1 MRVETL
7 LFILILT
14 VAGHRVTRLVTRD
27 KIPLI
32 ALPRKKF
39 VTRWAGYDDA
49 PPEMYNIS
57 ISGKKTNLFM
67 RSLVEL
73 WECDWCVGVWVSAIL
88 TSVSSRF
95 IVLPW
100 DNQWWAW
107 VLVGLTVASGI
118 GLIAE
123 QEKEAPEEPN

>member
-7 LFILILT
+7 LFILILLG
-14 VAGHRVTRLVTRD
+14 ASHRVTRFITRD

-39 VTRWAGYDDA
+39 VDRWAGYDNA
-49 PPEMYNIS
+49 PPEMYNVAA
-57 ISGKKTNLFM
+57 ISGKRTNLLM

-88 TSVSSRF
+88 TYVSTYF
-95 IVLPW
+95 ISLPW
-100 DNQWWAW
+100 AGWWPW
-107 VLVGLTVASGI
+107 VLVGACVASGV
-118 GLIAE
+118 GFLAE
-123 QEKEAPEEPN
+123 RERDTPDGTS

>member
-1 MRVETL
+1 METL
-7 LFILILT
+7 LFLLILT
-14 VAGHRVTRLVTRD
+14 VASHRVTRLVTRD

-39 VTRWAGYDDA
+39 VNRWAGYDDA
-49 PPEMYNIS
+49 PPEMYNVS

-88 TSVSSRF
+88 TFVSTRF
-95 IVLPW
+95 ITLPW
-100 DNQWWAW
+100 NGWWVW
-107 VLVGLTVASGI
+107 VLVALTVASGV

-123 QEKEAPEEPN
+123 KERDAPDETS